1 MDVVGGVFTS
11 TGVSKVIPI
20 KINFDWMETYNWTVI
35 NAQTNNAATRTYWQ
49 RGMAANDCIYTYFN
63 AGSTAINTGTALNFP
78 GGAMPGYTEYNSGN
92 EIYGATNYT
101 NLLQPIA
108 ITAISGANPGV
119 VTTADIVTPALAN
132 GDIVRFSNTNP
143 QVGQFGGIDFTVG
156 AVTSTGGN
164 AGTFTI
170 AFGPV
175 VVAGAG
181 MAGFYR
187 KLKYDSTWS
196 PRKRYISKIR
206 SVGVTTQ
213 ITMTVTHNLLV
224 GEIVRFHI
232 PSVRGSA
239 AFGMVELDNLTGT
252 ITAINTADVDGV
264 LNTITVDIN
273 SSAFTAFQW
282 PLTAFDRFTAP
293 TVCPIGED
301 ATDTFSSDTITDD
314 KIINVAS
321 KGIILGGNTTV
332 VSPVGA
338 AGNVIYWKA
347 GNFWTQN
354 G

>member
-1 MDVVGGVFTS
+1 MDVVGGYFTS
-11 TGVSKVIPI
+11 TGTSKIIPI
-20 KINFDWMETYNWTVI
+20 KINFDWMETYNYTVT

-49 RGMAANDCIYTYFN
+49 RGMAANDCFYDYFN
-63 AGSTAINTGTALNFP
+63 AGSTAILHATALGFP
-78 GGAMPGYTEYNSGN
+78 GGAMPGYTEYDSGN

-108 ITAISGANPGV
+108 ITAISNAAAPL
-119 VTTADIVTPALAN
+119 VTTADTHTVALTA
-132 GDIVRFSNTNP
+132 GDIVRLSNTNP

-156 AVTSTGGN
+156 NTVN
-164 AGTFTI
+164 ADTNFTL
-170 AFGPV
+170 AYGPQI
-175 VVAGAG
+175 VAGAG
-181 MAGFYR
+181 MTGFYR
-187 KLKYDSTWS
+187 KLKNDSTWA
-196 PRKRYISKIR
+196 PRKRYISAITL
-206 SVGVTTQ
+206 GVTTVVS
-213 ITMTVTHNLLV
+213 MTVDHNFVV

-232 PSVRGSA
+232 PSVRGST
-239 AFGMVELDNLTGT
+239 AFGTVELDNMSGT
-252 ITAINTADVDGV
+252 VTAINKVQGV
-264 LNTITVDIN
+264 TNTITVDIN
-273 SSAFTAFQW
+273 SSAFTAFNW

-301 ATDTFSSDTITDD
+301 ATDTYSSDTITDD

-338 AGNVIYWKA
+338 TGDVIYWKA